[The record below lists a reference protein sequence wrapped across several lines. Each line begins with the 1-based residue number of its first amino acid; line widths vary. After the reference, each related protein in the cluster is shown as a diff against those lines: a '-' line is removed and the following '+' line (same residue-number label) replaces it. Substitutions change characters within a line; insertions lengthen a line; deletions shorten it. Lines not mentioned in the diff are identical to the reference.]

1 MSYLFLKRQ
10 SQQKNISVVIFSIR
24 SDFLWIPTALKC
36 DFKIYW
42 VCRWNRFQGFW
53 TWMHCDYFFLSLT
66 KLQGT
71 SAPSKALLKKWIWL
85 ATALYTA
92 WLSLREM
99 NNNCFVSRAS
109 QSNMRFEENNKQ
121 NLGLAPASES
131 SVRSNEHWMSYKVNV
146 MLTFCTW
153 NENISPANI
162 FQNDFW
168 KRCLALIDS
177 TLFSIHYRN
186 CYLSTWF
193 FVDILL

>member
-24 SDFLWIPTALKC
+24 SDFLWIPTALKW

-53 TWMHCDYFFLSLT
+53 TWMHCGYFFLSLT
-66 KLQGT
+66 KLQEM
-71 SAPSKALLKKWIWL
+71 SAPSKALLWKWSWL
-85 ATALYTA
+85 AIALYTA
-92 WLSLREM
+92 WLSLWER

-109 QSNMRFEENNKQ
+109 QSNMRFEENIKQ
-121 NLGLAPASES
+121 NLGLAPASEP
-131 SVRSNEHWMSYKVNV
+131 SVRSNEHWMLYKVNV

-168 KRCLALIDS
+168 KRCLALIDI
-177 TLFSIHYRN
+177 TLFTIHYRN
-186 CYLSTWF
+186 CYLSTRF
-193 FVDILL
+193 FIDILL